1 MREYLLKRTLLIVP
15 TLFLVSILVFMLMHM
30 RSGDVVIQMLEGYA
44 YADTVEALRH
54 ELGLDKPL
62 HEQYLT
68 WIGGVLQG
76 DLGRSLWT
84 KESILMEFARRF
96 PVTLE
101 LTFLT
106 IIISVTFGIGVGV
119 FSAIRQETWI
129 DYLGR
134 VVAIL
139 ALAVPYFWLAILVV
153 VLPAIYWRWTPL
165 WTYVPLSTDTLEN
178 LKIMIFPAL
187 VFGMSRAGPIMRI
200 TRSAMLEV
208 QRQDYI
214 RTAWAKGLPE
224 RSVILRH
231 AIKNALIPV
240 VSIIG
245 LQIHFYLGGTVI
257 IESIF
262 RLPGM
267 GSFFFEALIRRDF
280 PVVQSIN
287 LIVASFALLLNLI
300 VDFSYAYLDPRIRY
314 R

>member
-1 MREYLLKRTLLIVP
+1 MREYLLKRVLLIVP

-44 YADTVEALRH
+44 YAETVEALRR

-62 HEQYLT
+62 HEQYLA

-76 DLGRSLWT
+76 DLGHSLWT
-84 KESILMEFARRF
+84 KEPILVEFARRF

-106 IIISVTFGIGVGV
+106 IIVSVTFGIGVGIL
-119 FSAIRQETWI
+119 SAVRQETWI

-134 VVAIL
+134 VVANL

-165 WTYVPLSTDTLEN
+165 WTYVPLSTDALEN

-187 VFGMSRAGPIMRI
+187 VFGVSRAGPIMRI

-280 PVVQSIN
+280 PVVQSVN
-287 LIVASFALLLNLI
+287 LIVASFALLLNLM

>member
-1 MREYLLKRTLLIVP
+1 MREYLLKRVLLIVP

-44 YADTVEALRH
+44 YAETVEALRR

-62 HEQYLT
+62 HEQYLA
-68 WIGGVLQG
+68 WMGGVLQG

-84 KESILMEFARRF
+84 KEPILLEFARRF

-101 LTFLT
+101 LTLLT
-106 IIISVTFGIGVGV
+106 IIISVTFGIGVGML
-119 FSAIRQETWI
+119 SAVRQETWI

-165 WTYVPLSTDTLEN
+165 WTYVPLSTDALEN

-187 VFGMSRAGPIMRI
+187 VFGVSRAGPIMRI

-224 RSVILRH
+224 RSVILQARH
-231 AIKNALIPV
+231 QKC
-240 VSIIG
+240 
-245 LQIHFYLGGTVI
+245 
-257 IESIF
+257 
-262 RLPGM
+262 
-267 GSFFFEALIRRDF
+267 
-280 PVVQSIN
+280 
-287 LIVASFALLLNLI
+287 
-300 VDFSYAYLDPRIRY
+300 LDPGGEHHWSADPLLSRRVGDH
-314 R
+314 RVHLPATGHGEFLL